1 VQEVD
6 IMETLKDKTAIV
18 GVGHTEYS
26 RDSGRSEMSLAVE
39 AIRNAC
45 VDAGLKPSEID
56 GIAKFTM
63 DNNDVVH
70 LAANLGIPALRFFAE
85 APWGGGGGPVGSVM
99 LGAMAVATGMADCV
113 VAFRAM
119 NERSGRG
126 TNRFGRA
133 VVRKGAAGAAGYA
146 EPYGLFSP
154 AQQVALSA
162 RRHMHLYGT
171 TSEQFGAIAVTCRA
185 HAQSNP
191 NAVMRGRPLTIEDH
205 QNSRMI
211 ADPLRLHDC
220 CLETDGGAAVIITSA
235 ERARDLKHQPV
246 YIGAG
251 AFGATDRNTQSMV
264 RFLEAPRS
272 ETSVAA
278 RDLFARAGV
287 NHRDIDVCFIYDH
300 FTPLV
305 LMAFEEL
312 GFCQRGEGG
321 PFVSDGKLLWP
332 NGSLPLNT
340 SGGNLSEG
348 YIHGMEN
355 TIEAV
360 RQLRGHAINQVKDAQ
375 VALVT
380 SGNAVPTTA
389 MILHQ

>member
-1 VQEVD
+1 
-6 IMETLKDKTAIV
+6 METLKDKAAIV

-26 RDSGRSEMSLAVE
+26 RDSGRSEMNLAVE

-45 VDAGLKPSEID
+45 TDAGIKPQDID

-70 LAANLGIPALRFFAE
+70 LAANLGIPALRFFGE
-85 APWGGGGGPVGSVM
+85 APWGGGGGPVGSVL

-133 VVRKGAAGAAGYA
+133 VVRKGAAGAAAYS

-171 TSEQFGAIAVTCRA
+171 KSEHFGAIAVACRA
-185 HAQSNP
+185 HAQNNP
-191 NAVMRGRPLTIEDH
+191 NAVMRGRPLTIDDH
-205 QNSRMI
+205 QSSRMI

-220 CLETDGGAAVIITSA
+220 CLETDGGAAVIIMSA
-235 ERARDLKHQPV
+235 ERARDLKNKPV
-246 YIGAG
+246 FIGAG
-251 AFGATDRNTQSMV
+251 AFGATERNTQSMV
-264 RFLEAPRS
+264 RFLEHPRS

-278 RDLFARAGV
+278 KDLFARADV
-287 NHRDIDVCFIYDH
+287 SHSDIDLCFLYDH

-312 GFCQRGEGG
+312 GFCKRGEGG

-348 YIHGMEN
+348 YIHGMQN

-360 RQLRGHAINQVKDAQ
+360 RQLRGIAINQVKDAE

-389 MILHQ
+389 MILHR

>member
-1 VQEVD
+1 
-6 IMETLKDKTAIV
+6 METLKDKAAIV

-26 RDSGRSEMSLAVE
+26 RDSGRSEISLAVE
-39 AIRNAC
+39 AIRNA
-45 VDAGLKPSEID
+45 VADAGLKPADID
-56 GIAKFTM
+56 GIAKYSM
-63 DNNDVVH
+63 DNNDHVH
-70 LAANLGIPALRFFAE
+70 LAANLGIGTLRFFAD
-85 APWGGGGGPVGSVM
+85 APWGGGGGPVGSVL

-133 VVRKGAAGAAGYA
+133 VVREGAPGARAYA

-154 AQQVALSA
+154 AQAVALSA

-171 TSEQFGAIAVTCRA
+171 KSEHFGAIAVAGRT
-185 HAQSNP
+185 HAQTNP

-205 QNSRMI
+205 QSSRMI

-220 CLETDGGAAVIITSA
+220 CLETDGGAAVVITSA
-235 ERARDLKHQPV
+235 QRARDLKQKPA
-246 YIGAG
+246 YIMAG
-251 AFGATDRNTQSMV
+251 AFGATGRNTQTMV
-264 RFLEAPRS
+264 KFLEQPSS
-272 ETSVAA
+272 ESTVVA
-278 RDLFARAGV
+278 DELFARAGV
-287 NHRDIDVCFIYDH
+287 GHKDIDVCFIYDH

-312 GFCQRGEGG
+312 GFCKRGEGG

-332 NGSLPLNT
+332 DGSLPFNT

-348 YIHGMEN
+348 YIHGMQN

-360 RQLRGHAINQVKDAQ
+360 RQLRGQAINQVKDAEISL
-375 VALVT
+375 VA

-389 MILHQ
+389 MILHR

>member
-1 VQEVD
+1 
-6 IMETLKDKTAIV
+6 MRTLKDEAAIV

-39 AIRNAC
+39 AIRNAAE
-45 VDAGLKPSEID
+45 DAGLKPNDID
-56 GIAKFTM
+56 GIARFSM
-63 DNNDVVH
+63 DNNDHVF
-70 LAANLGIPALRFFAE
+70 LAANLGIKSLRFFAD
-85 APWGGGGGPVGSVM
+85 APWGGGGGPVGSV
-99 LGAMAVATGMADCV
+99 LLAAMAVATGMANCV

-126 TNRFGRA
+126 TGRFGQA
-133 VVRKGAAGAAGYA
+133 VVREGAPGARGYA
-146 EPYGLFSP
+146 EPFGLFSP
-154 AQQVALSA
+154 AQAVALSA

-171 TSEQFGAIAVTCRA
+171 KSEHFGAIAVACRA
-185 HAQSNP
+185 HAQTNP
-191 NAVMRGRPLTIEDH
+191 NAVMRGRPLTIEEH
-205 QNSRMI
+205 QASRMI

-235 ERARDLKHQPV
+235 ERARDLRQKPA
-246 YIGAG
+246 YIMGG
-251 AFGATDRNTQSMV
+251 AFGATDRNTQSV
-264 RFLEAPRS
+264 VKFLDYSTS
-272 ETSVAA
+272 ESTVVA
-278 RDLFARAGV
+278 DELFKRAGV
-287 NHRDIDVCFIYDH
+287 THGDIDVCFIYDH

-312 GFCQRGEGG
+312 GFCKRGEGG
-321 PFVSDGKLLWP
+321 PFVSDGKLMWP

-348 YIHGMEN
+348 YIHGMQN

-360 RQLRGHAINQVKDAQ
+360 RQLRGQAINQVADAEI
-375 VALVT
+375 ALVA

-389 MILHQ
+389 MILHR

>member
-1 VQEVD
+1 
-6 IMETLKDKTAIV
+6 MNTLKDKAAIV

-26 RDSGRSEMSLAVE
+26 KDSGRSEMSLAVE
-39 AIRNAC
+39 AIRNA
-45 VDAGLKPSEID
+45 VSDAGLRPSDID
-56 GIAKFTM
+56 GIAKFSM
-63 DNNDVVH
+63 DNNDHVF

-85 APWGGGGGPVGSVM
+85 APWGGGGGPVGSVL
-99 LGAMAVATGMADCV
+99 LGAMAVATGMANCV

-126 TNRFGRA
+126 TPRFGRA
-133 VVRKGAAGAAGYA
+133 TVREGAIGARGYM

-154 AQQVALSA
+154 AQSVALSA

-171 TSEQFGAIAVTCRA
+171 RSEHFGAIAVACRA
-185 HAQSNP
+185 HAQTNP
-191 NAVMRGRPLTIEDH
+191 NAVMRGRPLTLEDH
-205 QNSRMI
+205 QKSRMI

-235 ERARDLKHQPV
+235 ERARDLKQKPV
-246 YIGAG
+246 HLMAG
-251 AFGATDRNTQSMV
+251 AFGATDHNTQAV
-264 RFLEAPRS
+264 VKFLDRPRS

-278 RDLFARAGV
+278 EDLFARAGIA
-287 NHRDIDVCFIYDH
+287 HKDLDVCFLYDH

-312 GFCQRGEGG
+312 GFCKRGEGG

-332 NGSLPLNT
+332 NGALPLNT

-355 TIEAV
+355 IVEAV
-360 RQLRGHAINQVKDAQ
+360 RQLRGQAINQVKDAET
-375 VALVT
+375 ALVT

-389 MILHQ
+389 MILHR

>member
-1 VQEVD
+1 
-6 IMETLKDKTAIV
+6 METLKDKAVIV

-39 AIRNAC
+39 AIRSA
-45 VDAGLKPSEID
+45 VEDAGLKPSDID
-56 GIAKFTM
+56 GIAKFSM
-63 DNNDVVH
+63 DNNDH
-70 LAANLGIPALRFFAE
+70 AFLAANLGIPALRFFAE
-85 APWGGGGGPVGSVM
+85 APWGGGGGPCGSVL

-126 TNRFGRA
+126 TGRFGLAA
-133 VVRKGAAGAAGYA
+133 VRAGASGARGYM

-154 AQQVALSA
+154 AQSVGLSA

-171 TSEQFGAIAVTCRA
+171 RSEHFGAIAVACRA

-191 NAVMRGRPLTIEDH
+191 NAVMRGRPLTIEEH

-220 CLETDGGAAVIITSA
+220 CLETDGGAAVVITSA
-235 ERARDLKHQPV
+235 ERARNLKHRPV
-246 YIGAG
+246 YIGGG
-251 AFGATDRNTQSMV
+251 AFGATPRHTQSV
-264 RFLEAPRS
+264 VKFLDPRTES
-272 ETSVAA
+272 TIVAS
-278 RDLFARAGV
+278 DLFARAGV
-287 NHRDIDVCFIYDH
+287 AHKDIDVCFIYDH

-312 GFCQRGEGG
+312 GFCPRGEGG
-321 PFVSDGKLLWP
+321 PFVGDGKLLWP
-332 NGSLPLNT
+332 RGSLPFNT

-348 YIHGMEN
+348 YLHGMQN
-355 TIEAV
+355 TVEAV
-360 RQLRGHAINQVKDAQ
+360 HQLRGDAINQVKDAEIAF
-375 VALVT
+375 VA

-389 MILHQ
+389 MILHR

>member
-1 VQEVD
+1 
-6 IMETLKDKTAIV
+6 MEALKDRAVLV

-39 AIRNAC
+39 AIRNA
-45 VDAGLKPSEID
+45 VADAGLKPTDID
-56 GIAKFTM
+56 GIAKFSM
-63 DNNDVVH
+63 DNNDH
-70 LAANLGIPALRFFAE
+70 AFLAANLGIKALRFFAE
-85 APWGGGGGPVGSVM
+85 APWGGGGGPCGSVL

-126 TNRFGRA
+126 TGRFGRA
-133 VVRKGAAGAAGYA
+133 VVRDGAPGPRGYL
-146 EPYGLFSP
+146 EPFGFFSP
-154 AQQVALSA
+154 AQSVALSA

-171 TSEQFGAIAVTCRA
+171 KSEHFGAIAVACRT
-185 HAQSNP
+185 HAQTNP
-191 NAVMRGRPLTIEDH
+191 NAVMRGRPLTIEEH
-205 QNSRMI
+205 QSSRMI

-220 CLETDGGAAVIITSA
+220 CLETDGGAAVVITRP
-235 ERARDLKHQPV
+235 ERARDLKQKPV
-246 YIGAG
+246 FIMGG
-251 AFGATDRNTQSMV
+251 AFGATNRNTQSV
-264 RFLEAPRS
+264 VKFIDDPNS
-272 ETSVAA
+272 ESTVVAA
-278 RDLFARAGV
+278 DLFARAGV
-287 NHRDIDVCFIYDH
+287 AHRDLDLCFIYDH

-312 GFCQRGEGG
+312 GFCKRGEGG

-332 NGSLPLNT
+332 NGSLPFNT

-348 YIHGMEN
+348 YLHGMQN

-360 RQLRGHAINQVKDAQ
+360 RQLRGQAINQVKDAEI
-375 VALVT
+375 ALVA

-389 MILHQ
+389 MILHR

>member
-1 VQEVD
+1 
-6 IMETLKDKTAIV
+6 METLKNKAAIV

-26 RDSGRSEMSLAVE
+26 KDSGRSEMSLAVE
-39 AIRNAC
+39 SISKAAA
-45 VDAGLKPSEID
+45 DAGIKPSEID

-63 DNNDVVH
+63 DNNDIVH
-70 LAANLGIPALRFFAE
+70 LAANLGIPALRFFGE
-85 APWGGGGGPVGSVM
+85 APWGGGGGPVGSVL
-99 LGAMAVATGMADCV
+99 LGAMAVATGMANYV

-126 TNRFGRA
+126 TGRFGLAPAR
-133 VVRKGAAGAAGYA
+133 RGAPGAAGYTH
-146 EPYGLFSP
+146 PYGLFSP

-171 TSEQFGAIAVTCRA
+171 KSEHFGAIAVTCRA
-185 HAQSNP
+185 HAQTNP
-191 NAVMRGRPLTIEDH
+191 NAVMRGKPLTIEDH
-205 QNSRMI
+205 QRSRMI

-220 CLETDGGAAVIITSA
+220 CLETDGGAAVIVTSA
-235 ERARDLKHQPV
+235 ERARDLKHKPI

-251 AFGATDRNTQSMV
+251 AFGAIQHNTQSMV
-264 RFLEAPRS
+264 RFVEDAQS
-272 ETSVAA
+272 ETSIAA
-278 RDLFARAGV
+278 KDLFARAGV
-287 NHRDIDVCFIYDH
+287 SHKDIDACYIYDH

-312 GFCQRGEGG
+312 GFCKRGEGG
-321 PFVSDGKLLWP
+321 PFVSDGKMLWP

-360 RQLRGHAINQVKDAQ
+360 RQLRGQAINQVQNAR
-375 VALVT
+375 VTLVT

-389 MILHQ
+389 MILHS

>member
-1 VQEVD
+1 
-6 IMETLKDKTAIV
+6 METMKDKAAIV

-26 RDSGRSEMSLAVE
+26 KDSGRSEMSLAVE
-39 AIRNAC
+39 AIRNAIS
-45 VDAGLKPSEID
+45 DAGLKPSDID

-63 DNNDVVH
+63 DNNDHVL
-70 LAANLGIPALRFFAE
+70 LAANLGITALRFFAE
-85 APWGGGGGPVGSVM
+85 APWGGGGGPVGSVL

-126 TNRFGRA
+126 TQRFGRA
-133 VVRKGAAGAAGYA
+133 MVREGAAGPRAYM
-146 EPYGLFSP
+146 EPFGLFSP
-154 AQQVALSA
+154 AQSVALSA

-171 TSEQFGAIAVTCRA
+171 RSEHFGAIAVACRA
-185 HAQSNP
+185 HAQTNP
-191 NAVMRGRPLTIEDH
+191 NAVMRGRPLTIQDH
-205 QNSRMI
+205 QQSRMI

-235 ERARDLKHQPV
+235 ERARDLKQKPV
-246 YIGAG
+246 YIMAG
-251 AFGATDRNTQSMV
+251 AFGATDRQTQSV
-264 RFLEAPRS
+264 VKFLEQPRS

-278 RDLFARAGV
+278 KDLFARAGIA
-287 NHRDIDVCFIYDH
+287 HKDIDACFLYDH

-312 GFCQRGEGG
+312 GFCERGEGG

-348 YIHGMEN
+348 YIHGMQN
-355 TIEAV
+355 IVEAV
-360 RQLRGHAINQVKDAQ
+360 RQLRGQAINQVEDAEI
-375 VALVT
+375 ALVT

-389 MILHQ
+389 MILHR